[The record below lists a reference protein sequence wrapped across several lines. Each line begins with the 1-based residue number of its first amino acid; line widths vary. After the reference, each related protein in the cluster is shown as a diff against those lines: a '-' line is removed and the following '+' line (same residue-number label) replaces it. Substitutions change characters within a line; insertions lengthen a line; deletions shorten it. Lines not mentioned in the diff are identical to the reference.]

1 MSLPARSQGDRRE
14 RVGAT
19 AARRYD
25 DVTRAGVA
33 ARRRLDQGIEVLR
46 RLVPIALRISR
57 IVGAYVVLVGL
68 AASVIV
74 VTLVVRFWPAS
85 LFEVV
90 VHVAL
95 AGLVLAPVVVLWL
108 FHRALAEAMHIP
120 ERLAAMPD
128 VAREHGSELAGL
140 VRDAQVGRGR
150 LRLGSLPRDLWRAGR
165 LLLAAHDDLPGYGA
179 VLTLVSV
186 PFLLASL
193 AAAGIGLV
201 QILLAPAVVAG
212 AVLTSVF

>member
-1 MSLPARSQGDRRE
+1 M
-14 RVGAT
+14 AT
-19 AARRYD
+19 RRYG
-25 DVTRAGVA
+25 DVARAGAA
-33 ARRRLDQGIEVLR
+33 ARRRLDQGVEVLG
-46 RLVPIALRISR
+46 RLVPIALRVSR
-57 IVGAYVVLVGL
+57 IVGIYVVLVGL
-68 AASVIV
+68 AASTIV
-74 VTLVVRFWPAS
+74 VTLLVRFWPGS
-85 LFEVV
+85 LFEVLA
-90 VHVAL
+90 HVAL
-95 AGLVLAPVVVLWL
+95 AALFLAPVAMLWL

-120 ERLAAMPD
+120 ERLGAMPD

-140 VRDAQVGRGR
+140 VREAQVGRGR

-193 AAAGIGLV
+193 AAAGIGLA

-212 AVLTSVF
+212 AVVTSVV